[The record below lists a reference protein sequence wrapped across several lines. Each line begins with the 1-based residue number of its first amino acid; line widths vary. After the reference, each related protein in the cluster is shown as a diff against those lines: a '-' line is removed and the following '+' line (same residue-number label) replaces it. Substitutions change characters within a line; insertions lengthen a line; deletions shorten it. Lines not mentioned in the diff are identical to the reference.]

1 MEMDNEETGGSERSS
16 VSENSDAND
25 ECWKC
30 RSDPNRVEWVSG
42 ALVQGRQAKD
52 EVREINNRQG
62 IHKSSLVE
70 EEMT

>member
-16 VSENSDAND
+16 VSENSDEND

-42 ALVQGRQAKD
+42 ALVQRRQAKD